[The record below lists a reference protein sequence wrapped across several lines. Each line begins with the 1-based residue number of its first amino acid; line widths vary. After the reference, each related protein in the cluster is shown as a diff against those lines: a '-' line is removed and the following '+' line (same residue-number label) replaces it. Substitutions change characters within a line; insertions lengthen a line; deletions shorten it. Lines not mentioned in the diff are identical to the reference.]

1 MKKLYTTSKAPVVN
15 DFKNSFSLYQLLFI
29 KALSLA
35 SVIIFLSNISPV
47 SANTQIFNNISSGF
61 SGGTNVLKAIPP
73 AYVVGSKLY
82 KDSGSAFIEDEDAFK
97 NLNPNIKFQTQLALD
112 TALETAFAGRESSK
126 DEDAFRNLNP
136 NIKFQTQPA
145 LDTALTGKE
154 SSKKESSK
162 NVADA
167 FSSVKSAFTSLN
179 HQLELAEIKNPP
191 AIEEKQNN
199 LSQGHDQH
207 KNIEGLIR
215 GLGRDDEERAV
226 TIAAASPLK

>member
-1 MKKLYTTSKAPVVN
+1 MKKLYTTSKASVVN
-15 DFKNSFSLYQLLFI
+15 DFKNSCSLYRLLFI

-112 TALETAFAGRESSK
+112 TAFAGRESSK
-126 DEDAFRNLNP
+126 DEDSFRNINP

-207 KNIEGLIR
+207 KNIEG
-215 GLGRDDEERAV
+215 
-226 TIAAASPLK
+226 